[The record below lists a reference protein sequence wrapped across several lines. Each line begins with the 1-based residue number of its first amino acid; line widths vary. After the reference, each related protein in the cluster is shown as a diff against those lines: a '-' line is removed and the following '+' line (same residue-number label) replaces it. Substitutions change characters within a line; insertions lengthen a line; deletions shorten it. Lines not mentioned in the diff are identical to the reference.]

1 MLQDRDF
8 PLGAKLYWLL
18 IVAGGLFLSA
28 ATLISWRPNPDTY
41 YRIAFYA
48 LAGIL
53 SSGFKVNLPGLLCTL
68 SMNYVFIIAGLL
80 DLQLESGVAVGLCSV
95 LAQIFIRA
103 KQRPTWEQAL
113 FNIAGISFPVM
124 AANAMLQIH
133 LPSKIDTMDIF
144 PVVTASIAYFTVNT
158 VILAGI
164 IGATSRRSPFKVW
177 QESYLWT
184 APQYLVGGVIAC
196 SFHLLS
202 AWLGW
207 MGILCTIP
215 VIYLVYKSYSVYLAR
230 VDEQQKH
237 IIEMAELHLRTIE
250 TLALAIDAKDDTTAS
265 HVRRVQIYAK
275 EIGKDLGLCE
285 SEMRALEA
293 AALLHDIGK
302 LAVPEYIISK
312 PGKLTPDEFEKMKIH
327 PVVGAEILERVHFPY
342 PVVPIVRSHHEKYD
356 GTGYPDGLAGEEI
369 PIGARILSAVDCLD
383 ALSSDRQYRR
393 ALPIEDAMLMV
404 EAQSGKSFDPQ
415 VVVCI
420 KKRFRELESR
430 TRVEGADPSRIGA
443 NVRVERGASPGTGF
457 AAVPGLI
464 ARNEGLGK
472 NFRMA
477 ISDARMEFQTLVEI
491 TNDLGSSLS
500 LSETLALLAV
510 RLEKTV
516 HHDTVVIYIRQG
528 GELIPSFVKGE
539 SFRLFSSLKIP
550 IGQGISGWVAE
561 NDRVIVNGNPA
572 VEAGYLNDPRKV
584 TPLRSAIAV
593 PLHGRDGVIGVLAL
607 YHLQGEAFT
616 ADHRRIL
623 VNISSK
629 AGLVIENSLSFQNAK
644 TAAEVDELTGLL
656 NAKSLFNQLHD
667 QVGACAKRDGSLAV
681 IVMDLDGFKRANDE
695 HGHLAGNR
703 VLAHVASGLR
713 RICRSSD
720 LVARMGGDEFV
731 MVLPEPG
738 DYVEIAVKRIAELGP
753 RAAEQAVC
761 LSPITIS
768 AGVAM
773 YAIDATDAESLLEK
787 ADERMYENKRAGK
800 LARARAGAA
809 VDDRAKALAS

>member
-1 MLQDRDF
+1 MDNLGQL
-8 PLGAKLYWLL
+8 PLRARVYWLMV
-18 IVAGGLFLSA
+18 VAGGITLA
-28 ATLISWRPNPDTY
+28 ATSLFGWHPQAAEIWR
-41 YRIAFYA
+41 
-48 LAGIL
+48 LAIYVAAGVL

-80 DLQLESGVAVGLCSV
+80 DLHLQGGLVIGLCSV
-95 LAQIFIRA
+95 IGQVFLRA
-103 KQRPTWEQAL
+103 KLKPKWEQAL
-113 FNIAGISFPVM
+113 FNIAAISFPVA
-124 AANAMLQIH
+124 AANAMVQLQ
-133 LPSKIDTMDIF
+133 LPHSIDRIGIV
-144 PVVTASIAYFTVNT
+144 PVVGASIAYFCVNT
-158 VILAGI
+158 SILACI
-164 IGATSRRSPFKVW
+164 IGLTSKKAPRRVW

-184 APQYLVGGVIAC
+184 APQYLVGGLIAG
-196 SFHLLS
+196 SFHFLIGV
-202 AWLGW
+202 LGW
-207 MGILCTIP
+207 MGLLCTVP

-237 IIEMAELHLRTIE
+237 IGEMAALHLRTIE
-250 TLALAIDAKDDTTAS
+250 TLALAIDAKDDTTAA

-275 EIGKDLGLCE
+275 EVGKELGISE

-312 PGKLTPDEFEKMKIH
+312 PGKLTSDEFEKMKIH

-356 GTGYPDGLAGEEI
+356 GTGYPDGLAGDDI
-369 PIGARILSAVDCLD
+369 PIGARILSVVDCLD

-393 ALPIEDAMLMV
+393 ALPLDEAMEMV
-404 EAQSGKSFDPQ
+404 SAEAGKSFDPRIVSCLEKRYKDLQ
-415 VVVCI
+415 VKV
-420 KKRFRELESR
+420 RLESGD
-430 TRVEGADPSRIGA
+430 TSKIGS
-443 NVRVERGASPGTGF
+443 NVRVERGASPGTGLAASF
-457 AAVPGLI
+457 APLPRVE
-464 ARNEGLGK
+464 NLGRH
-472 NFRMA
+472 FRMA

-510 RLEKTV
+510 RLDKTI

-528 GELIPSFVKGE
+528 NELIPSFVKGE
-539 SFRLFSSLKIP
+539 SFRLFSSLRIP
-550 IGQGISGWVAE
+550 VGQGISGWVAE

-593 PLHGRDGVIGVLAL
+593 PLRGREQVIGVLAL
-607 YHLQGEAFT
+607 YHLSGEAFT

-623 VNISSK
+623 VNISPK
-629 AGLVIENSLSFQNAK
+629 VGLVIENSLHFQNAK
-644 TAAEVDELTGLL
+644 TAAEEDELTGLL
-656 NAKSLFNQLHD
+656 NSKSLFHQMHD
-667 QVGACAKRDGSLAV
+667 QVAACAKRGGAMSV

-703 VLAHVASGLR
+703 VLANVAAGLR

-738 DYVEIAVKRIAELGP
+738 EYVELALAKINELGA
-753 RAAEQAVC
+753 RAAEMSGC

-768 AGVAM
+768 AGVAR
-773 YAIDATDAESLLEK
+773 YPHDAIDAESLLEK

-800 LARARAGAA
+800 RMRSRAEAM
-809 VDDRAKALAS
+809 AS